1 MCEARPDPRPRSGRH
16 STLLY
21 DTGDGA
27 SGEVSMKEVARLLR
41 EGSIKD
47 STDVWATGMADW
59 TEFGVCKRDFG
70 FL

>member
-1 MCEARPDPRPRSGRH
+1 M
-16 STLLY
+16 LLY